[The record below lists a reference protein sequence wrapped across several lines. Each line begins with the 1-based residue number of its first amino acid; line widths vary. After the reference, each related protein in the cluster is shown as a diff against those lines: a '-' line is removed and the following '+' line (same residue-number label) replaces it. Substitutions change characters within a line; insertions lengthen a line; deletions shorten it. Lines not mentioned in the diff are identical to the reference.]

1 MLMKNYF
8 KQGLGFIA
16 FALLLIACSGNPDK
30 GRVECK
36 YLPVQIESGDNWS
49 IIDSNGKIV
58 VKEEYA
64 PEDEISFITPD
75 GVYWVKSDDDNK
87 YRLYSIESP
96 KKPISEGEYVYA
108 STFIN
113 GVSFVADGLHPIQ
126 IIDTKGNV
134 KETLSKEIR
143 VIHIDRRN
151 FSNRV
156 IYIDKAKNFGLLD
169 LDGDIVVKAQYS
181 KIYSFSNGVA
191 LVEKEQEDNK
201 LYIVG
206 SDGKE
211 TGVIDLKKYKIIDYK
226 FSEGKL
232 PVIEIGNDD
241 RLLYLDKTGD
251 IALEMPSKIRANC
264 EASFLDGY
272 AVISSED
279 VDGIHIYDDG
289 RIAFAGKYGVINEKG
304 ETIIRVGKYDRIVNI
319 GNGRF
324 IVGKNDKYSV
334 VDSQDNA
341 IANDYKGALILS
353 FDGNFVMW
361 EDSYLIVDSEGK
373 EIKNSEFEK
382 FSDTWCENVV
392 FTDIIGIASEIIVH
406 ISPKG
411 YIPIIGKQQL
421 GDIVN
426 TLNLKK
432 ENQERGK
439 RYIQLESFKADIY
452 DVEVSLG
459 FNEST
464 LIEKTH
470 KEVVNDGWFSNEK
483 IVSDGWFWNENAM
496 LQRVFLRV
504 FGFDRT
510 VDVEKLKE
518 TIGKMLE
525 NSGFKIVDDGPYYE
539 VKNGDKYAGV
549 YIESGYGEEHGLW
562 RDYIEISF
570 YPYKE
575 YSENQF
581 E

>member
-96 KKPISEGEYVYA
+96 KKPISEGEYVYV
-108 STFIN
+108 TN
-113 GVSFVADGLHPIQ
+113 FVNENAFCSDGLNPIQ
-126 IIDTKGNV
+126 VVDTKGNIN
-134 KETLSKEIR
+134 KTLSKEIR
-143 VIHIDRRN
+143 GV
-151 FSNRV
+151 RV
-156 IYIDKAKNFGLLD
+156 LSEYSSDGVLYVDKTGKFAGLLD
-169 LDGDIVVKAQYS
+169 FEGDIITKAQYS
-181 KIYSFSNGVA
+181 EIYSFSEGVA
-191 LVEKEQEDNK
+191 LVEKEQENNK

-206 SDGKE
+206 SNGKE
-211 TGVIDLKKYKIIDYK
+211 NGVVDLNKYKVIDYK

-279 VDGIHIYDDG
+279 VDGIHIYDDNG
-289 RIAFAGKYGVINEKG
+289 RIALAGKYGVINEKG

-324 IVGKNDKYSV
+324 IVSKNDKYSV

-341 IANDYKGALILS
+341 ITNDYKAALTFS

-361 EDSYLIVDSEGK
+361 EDSYVLVGSDGR
-373 EIKNSEFEK
+373 EIKNSEFEI
-382 FSDTWCENVV
+382 FSNTKCLFAMFN
-392 FTDIIGIASEIIVH
+392 DINQIASDLVAQID
-406 ISPKG
+406 PKG
-411 YIPIIGKQQL
+411 YKPIQYKQKL
-421 GDIVN
+421 NEIVN
-426 TLNLKK
+426 VLNLNIEKHK
-432 ENQERGK
+432 SGNRFIK
-439 RYIQLESFKADIY
+439 LESFKADIY
-452 DVEVSLG
+452 DVDVYLEFDKDV
-459 FNEST
+459 

-470 KEVVNDGWFSNEK
+470 KEVVNDGWFSQEK
-483 IVSDGWFWNENAM
+483 IVSDGWGCNDEAKLFSVSMDISKLDPNFNIELFKEIM
-496 LQRVFLRV
+496 
-504 FGFDRT
+504 G
-510 VDVEKLKE
+510 EKLEAK
-518 TIGKMLE
+518 
-525 NSGFKIVDDGPYYE
+525 GFKVVADGPYYE
-539 VKNGDKYAGV
+539 IKTGDKYAGV
-549 YIESGYGEEHGLW
+549 YISVDDGYVQ
-562 RDYIEISF
+562 IAF

-575 YSENQF
+575 HSENQF